1 MGEHDNALREIADA
15 RARMSELADELGRR
29 ANPEL
34 LKARAKELALEKK
47 DELTHHAKELAAHKR
62 DELKQQAKD
71 KALYW
76 KSQAKET
83 AMRKSYEWT
92 DQATHT
98 PRGLGLL
105 GAVLGAGVGSV
116 LMRKAFKS
124 RTEERRYGEYD
135 YRGRDYGRVP
145 VSYARDDR
153 YSPLEGERAYGYS
166 EASPAIPRSEYS
178 AYPTATGSTG
188 VGYGSDYSEGQ
199 SEGDGGGGLK
209 DRAAGAV
216 GSAKERVS
224 GAADSVKERMHG
236 ATDTV
241 RERVHGATDTVRE
254 RVHGAA
260 ESVRERASHLRE
272 RVPSRDAIKGRTS
285 DWYGRAL
292 NEQPLALALG
302 AMALGMLAASLLP
315 VTDKERQ
322 LIEPAKRKAQEGI
335 SQLGDQVS
343 QRLEGSEDESSEQSA
358 YGSSMESSSSM
369 GSSSSVPQ
377 LPPLDEVTKVH

>member
-15 RARMSELADELGRR
+15 RARMSELAEELGRR

-47 DELTHHAKELAAHKR
+47 DELTQHAKELAAHKR

-124 RTEERRYGEYD
+124 RVEERRYGAYD

-199 SEGDGGGGLK
+199 GEGESLK

-224 GAADSVKERMHG
+224 GAAESVK
-236 ATDTV
+236 
-241 RERVHGATDTVRE
+241 ERVHGATDTVRE
-254 RVHGAA
+254 RMHGAA

-272 RVPSRDAIKGRTS
+272 RVPSRDALKSRTS

-315 VTDKERQ
+315 VSDKERQ

-343 QRLEGSEDESSEQSA
+343 QRLEGSEDEGSEQSA
-358 YGSSMESSSSM
+358 YGSSMETSSSL
-369 GSSSSVPQ
+369 SSSSVPQ

>member
-29 ANPEL
+29 ANPEV

-47 DELTHHAKELAAHKR
+47 DELKHHAKELAAHKR

-105 GAVLGAGVGSV
+105 GAVLGAGVGSM

-124 RTEERRYGEYD
+124 RTEERGYGE

-153 YSPLEGERAYGYS
+153 YSPLEGERAYGYT

-178 AYPTATGSTG
+178 AYPSSTGATG
-188 VGYGSDYSEGQ
+188 VGYGSDYSENES
-199 SEGDGGGGLK
+199 SEGSNLK
-209 DRAAGAV
+209 DRAAGAM

-224 GAADSVKERMHG
+224 GAADTVKERMHG

-241 RERVHGATDTVRE
+241 KERMHGATDTVKE
-254 RVHGAA
+254 RASHL
-260 ESVRERASHLRE
+260 RERASHLRE
-272 RVPSRDAIKGRTS
+272 RVPSAGALKSRGS

-302 AMALGMLAASLLP
+302 AVALGMLAASLLP

-343 QRLEGSEDESSEQSA
+343 QRLEGSEDQDESSMQA
-358 YGSSMESSSSM
+358 SSSTSM
-369 GSSSSVPQ
+369 GSSSSIPQ

>member
-1 MGEHDNALREIADA
+1 
-15 RARMSELADELGRR
+15 
-29 ANPEL
+29 
-34 LKARAKELALEKK
+34 
-47 DELTHHAKELAAHKR
+47 
-62 DELKQQAKD
+62 
-71 KALYW
+71 
-76 KSQAKET
+76 
-83 AMRKSYEWT
+83 MRKTYEWT
-92 DQATHT
+92 DEATHT

-105 GAVLGAGVGSV
+105 GALVGAGVGSA
-116 LMRKAFKS
+116 LMKRAFRS
-124 RTEERRYGEYD
+124 RIEERRYAERDYG
-135 YRGRDYGRVP
+135 YRGSDYGRVP

-188 VGYGSDYSEGQ
+188 VGYGSDYSE
-199 SEGDGGGGLK
+199 SESGNLK

-216 GSAKERVS
+216 GSAKEKVS
-224 GAADSVKERMHG
+224 GAAESVKERVHG

-272 RVPSRDAIKGRTS
+272 RVPSRDVIKGRTS

-302 AMALGMLAASLLP
+302 AVALGMLAASLLP

-335 SQLGDQVS
+335 AQLGDQVS
-343 QRLEGSEDESSEQSA
+343 QRLEGNGEQEENSLQSSS
-358 YGSSMESSSSM
+358 SSSSM
-369 GSSSSVPQ
+369 GSGNIPQ

>member
-47 DELTHHAKELAAHKR
+47 DELTQHAKELVSHKR

-105 GAVLGAGVGSV
+105 GAVVGAGIGSV

-124 RTEERRYGEYD
+124 RTEERGYGEYG
-135 YRGRDYGRVP
+135 YRGREYGRVP

-153 YSPLEGERAYGYS
+153 YSPLEGERPYGYT

-188 VGYGSDYSEGQ
+188 VGYGSDYSE
-199 SEGDGGGGLK
+199 SEGASLK

-224 GAADSVKERMHG
+224 GAAENVK
-236 ATDTV
+236 
-241 RERVHGATDTVRE
+241 ERVHGATDTVKE
-254 RVHGAA
+254 RMHGAA
-260 ESVRERASHLRE
+260 DTVRERASHLRE
-272 RVPSRDAIKGRTS
+272 RVPSGSELRSRTS

-315 VTDKERQ
+315 VSEKERE

-335 SQLGDQVS
+335 AQLGDQVS
-343 QRLEGSEDESSEQSA
+343 QKLEGSEEQEETSMQASSSL
-358 YGSSMESSSSM
+358 GSS
-369 GSSSSVPQ
+369 GTIPQ

>member
-47 DELTHHAKELAAHKR
+47 DELTQHAKELAAHKR

-124 RTEERRYGEYD
+124 RVEERRYGAYG

-188 VGYGSDYSEGQ
+188 VGYGSDYSE
-199 SEGDGGGGLK
+199 SEGDGGSIK

-224 GAADSVKERMHG
+224 GAAESVKERVHG

-254 RVHGAA
+254 RLHGATDT
-260 ESVRERASHLRE
+260 VRERASHLRE
-272 RVPSRDAIKGRTS
+272 RVPSRDELRNRTS
-285 DWYGRAL
+285 DLYSRAL

-343 QRLEGSEDESSEQSA
+343 QRLEGSEEQEDT
-358 YGSSMESSSSM
+358 SMQASSSSSV
-369 GSSSSVPQ
+369 GSSSSIPQ